1 MAEEWPA
8 LAAAQRASD
17 ENLWWVSTRAFKRG
31 LPLQLPAIASKRI
44 APKQLA
50 FATKCVATIK
60 EPAAVT
66 NCITTE
72 QPTAAPK
79 CAAAEQLT
87 AATAAPCTACRQ
99 YIQQH
104 GNDDEDDKQLVDIV
118 QNADVAQKADP
129 ELHELAAI
137 DAEVNDMIEVLATS
151 DAATVP
157 EDAPVADTA
166 ATAED
171 APVADA
177 DATVEDAPVANANAA
192 PEDVPVAD
200 TDATAEDALIT
211 TDIHPAQPEELR
223 LTSNTDSDAA
233 VDASAQ
239 AEAPPVAK
247 NCAQDEAQLV
257 VHVEALVEEESII
270 NANAA
275 ANKSLGACD
284 GVPAELPQTI
294 SAEFLVKELPAA
306 DDDFPVEAPP
316 ITDVAMRDAAPL
328 DANADIRSKEF
339 LDIDVNMQECRSFI
353 PDIDMQDSGSPTG
366 SAVTLV
372 NDSPVADVDMRN
384 SGPPNADVGM
394 RDSEPLSA
402 DVNMQDS
409 ETPAAVASIQVGEP
423 VLSTSYDFNAPAPMN
438 WTGHEDRGAPDACGF
453 QHSASNTG
461 IRHDGQP
468 FPVASYDLSTP
479 LPYFPSMSNIP
490 LVPAPDLLPLVNYT
504 IDDGEQKAVEDAVHN
519 LMGNSD
525 CSYQMPPPT
534 AIASSSLPAA
544 MPECNQSAGI
554 YPAGMLPPT
563 HGYFNQVGAPLGLY
577 NPLMW
582 AAPINWGN
590 VDAMPLDGTSG
601 SIDFSLLNDSG
612 SRAMLNVPLNTN
624 TCNNISS
631 APLFNGLSNIDGAQ
645 DTYNSSNMAGATIS
659 SFGYG
664 DVPSASFDAFSLN
677 NMAYSMA
684 SAQLVGNSGDILFP
698 PHTVHQDNNA
708 ALSDN
713 PSSAPL
719 DTRYD
724 WASQANEL
732 LSEDSILATL
742 FPPSAR
748 RTFAQPRKPKTVAP
762 EVAEFLKNLNSL
774 SAEEINRIGANLKD
788 AFSGPNS
795 VLPALPTTDA
805 ATSMSANSDG
815 AQGTDDRSSPVA
827 GSSNTTATDCLVGN
841 YSAKRSGKRTR
852 VKH

>member
-1 MAEEWPA
+1 
-8 LAAAQRASD
+8 
-17 ENLWWVSTRAFKRG
+17 
-31 LPLQLPAIASKRI
+31 
-44 APKQLA
+44 
-50 FATKCVATIK
+50 
-60 EPAAVT
+60 
-66 NCITTE
+66 
-72 QPTAAPK
+72 
-79 CAAAEQLT
+79 
-87 AATAAPCTACRQ
+87 
-99 YIQQH
+99 
-104 GNDDEDDKQLVDIV
+104 
-118 QNADVAQKADP
+118 
-129 ELHELAAI
+129 
-137 DAEVNDMIEVLATS
+137 
-151 DAATVP
+151 
-157 EDAPVADTA
+157 
-166 ATAED
+166 
-171 APVADA
+171 
-177 DATVEDAPVANANAA
+177 DAPVANTNAAPEDVPVAGTDAA

-200 TDATAEDALIT
+200 TGATAEDALIA
-211 TDIHPAQPEELR
+211 TDIHPVQPEELR
-223 LTSNTDSDAA
+223 LTSNTDSDVA
-233 VDASAQ
+233 VDTSAQ

-247 NCAQDEAQLV
+247 NSAQEEAQLA

-284 GVPAELPQTI
+284 GVPAELPLTT
-294 SAEFLVKELPAA
+294 SAGFLVKELPAA

-316 ITDVAMRDAAPL
+316 STNVTMRDAAPL

-339 LDIDVNMQECRSFI
+339 LGIDVNMRECRSFI

-372 NDSPVADVDMRN
+372 NDSPVADVDMRDRE
-384 SGPPNADVGM
+384 PPNADVGM
-394 RDSEPLSA
+394 WDSEPSNAEAGMQSSEPLSA

-409 ETPAAVASIQVGEP
+409 ETPAAVASIKVGEP
-423 VLSTSYDFNAPAPMN
+423 VLSTGYDFNAPAPMN

-461 IRHDGQP
+461 IRYNGQT

-479 LPYFPSMSNIP
+479 IPYFPSMSNVP
-490 LVPAPDLLPLVNYT
+490 LVPAPGLLPFANYN
-504 IDDGEQKAVEDAVHN
+504 IDDSEQKAVEDAVHN

-534 AIASSSLPAA
+534 AIASSNLPAA

-554 YPAGMLPPT
+554 YPAGTLPPT
-563 HGYFNQVGAPLGLY
+563 HGYFNQVGAPVGLY

-582 AAPINWGN
+582 AAPISWGN

-624 TCNNISS
+624 ICNNISS
-631 APLFNGLSNIDGAQ
+631 APLFNGLGNIDGAQ
-645 DTYNSSNMAGATIS
+645 DTYNSSNMAGATTS

-713 PSSAPL
+713 TSSAPL

-732 LSEDSILATL
+732 LSENSILATL

-762 EVAEFLKNLNSL
+762 EVVEFLKNLNSL

-805 ATSMSANSDG
+805 ATTMSANSDG
-815 AQGTDDRSSPVA
+815 AQGTDNRSSPVA